1 MKNKIIEAASE
12 LFATK
17 GYQHTTIRDI
27 CQKAGVYQLSI
38 NYHFGS
44 KENLFKE
51 VLLKTYEDTEE
62 SILMEKIKDLPPEK
76 QLEEI
81 IRTRLKSIFNKDKR
95 GRIYKIVAK
104 ELSNNY
110 EFMVE
115 IMSTTLLEY
124 LSFIKNIFVKLSE
137 NKLNDFELNYC
148 VYLLMSHISALSIH
162 EKAVLAL
169 FKTKNPDNEQL
180 EQFIQHVKK
189 FILAGVEKLKE
200 TKEEAR

>member
-17 GYQHTTIRDI
+17 GYQNTTVRDI
-27 CQKAGVYQLSI
+27 CKKAGVYQLSI

-62 SILMEKIKDLPPEK
+62 TILMEKIKDFPPEK

-81 IRTRLKSIFNKDKR
+81 IRTRLKSIFNRDKK
-95 GRIYKIVAK
+95 GRIFKIAAK
-104 ELSNNY
+104 EFSNNY

-115 IMSTTLLEY
+115 IMSTTLLKY
-124 LSFIKNIFVKLSE
+124 LTYIKSIFAKLSE

-148 VYLLMSHISALSIH
+148 VYLLMSHLSALSVH
-162 EKAVLAL
+162 EKAVLVL
-169 FKTKNPDNEQL
+169 FNTKNPDDEQL
-180 EQFIQHVKK
+180 EQFVQHVKK
-189 FILAGVEKLKE
+189 FILAGVEKLR
-200 TKEEAR
+200 EEAR